1 MAVCVIVVRPRCV
14 SANNVIKYLNI
25 IHVFDLG
32 RHLDGLDAC
41 SGSLALFCCCL
52 LWLTK
57 AQCFNNLSLSLS
69 VSLSRYHST
78 QLLKHLSSIDWRD
91 YDARTCLCMS
101 DVLFISRMFATR
113 QRSEEFCKSCKSL
126 FTILMVAQQQ

>member
-1 MAVCVIVVRPRCV
+1 MSLISAATLMDLMPVLAVWHCFAVAFCGLLKPN
-14 SANNVIKYLNI
+14 ALI
-25 IHVFDLG
+25 IY
-32 RHLDGLDAC
+32 
-41 SGSLALFCCCL
+41 
-52 LWLTK
+52 
-57 AQCFNNLSLSLS
+57 LSLS